1 MIDYYQVLGLDH
13 TASEAEIKKAYR
25 DLALSFHPDK
35 NSEQN
40 AHAQFQ
46 LISEAYTILSNSKT
60 RNNFDQERV
69 LSSST
74 SKSTTTNLISPPN
87 KKNDR
92 RNTGGTLTLR
102 RWFGSSTTEKR
113 RSTSSN
119 SKKNKKKHNSPKW

>member
-74 SKSTTTNLISPPN
+74 SKSTTTNPISPPN
-87 KKNDR
+87 KK
-92 RNTGGTLTLR
+92 
-102 RWFGSSTTEKR
+102 TTDE
-113 RSTSSN
+113 TPEG
-119 SKKNKKKHNSPKW
+119 H